1 LSILPQTPAR
11 HPAGGLVLVRRPR
24 LLRGSDEARRSGR
37 ESAMAS
43 LGRLKSAIFDRE
55 ERRMQ
60 YQSHIR
66 GLNTY
71 DRHKKF
77 MKDYVSFMAMRKMW
91 ITVCPSKLIKIH

>member
-1 LSILPQTPAR
+1 S
-11 HPAGGLVLVRRPR
+11 LVCVWFI
-24 LLRGSDEARRSGR
+24 GCSGCGFDECR
-37 ESAMAS
+37 
-43 LGRLKSAIFDRE
+43 
-55 ERRMQ
+55 Q